1 MSAGRLG
8 LGAQSSNP
16 VLNRQI
22 VDAVE
27 LTLIVGDQHPAFG
40 TGVSGDPEVVV
51 ANGLA
56 FALEGAADLAVV
68 LAHCLCEWFD
78 LDDPLQ
84 LLQRSQGLGTGL
96 AFL

>member
-1 MSAGRLG
+1 MGAGRLG

-40 TGVSGDPEVVV
+40 TGVSGDPQGVVPDGP
-51 ANGLA
+51 AL
-56 FALEGAADLAVV
+56 ALEGAANLTVV
-68 LAHCLCEWFD
+68 WGRRLCDWLD
-78 LDDPLQ
+78 LDDALQ
-84 LLQRSQGLGTGL
+84 LLQRSP
-96 AFL
+96 